1 MTLQQLRYL
10 VAIVEKG
17 SLHLAAQHLYLSQPS
32 LSRAIAELEKE
43 MGITIFS
50 RTNRGMKL
58 TEDGTKFLAYARQVV
73 EQADLLER
81 AYKGGAPVRHV
92 FAVSA
97 QHYAFVVNAFVS
109 LVREYEAD
117 AYEFSLRES
126 RTGEIIEDVRT
137 RRSELGVLYLS
148 RFNQE
153 VMRHILAKA
162 ELSFVPLFRASPHV
176 FVRRDS
182 PLAAKERVR
191 LTDLLPYPRL
201 TYEQGTDNSLYF
213 AEELHRMENV
223 PKSIIVSDRATLFN
237 LIIGLNGYT
246 ISSGI
251 LSSDLNG
258 TEIVAVPLESGEY
271 MELGYIQPQ
280 NTPLSAMS
288 RRYLELL
295 EAYVAAYRGEA

>member
-1 MTLQQLRYL
+1 M
-10 VAIVEKG
+10 
-17 SLHLAAQHLYLSQPS
+17 
-32 LSRAIAELEKE
+32 
-43 MGITIFS
+43 
-50 RTNRGMKL
+50 
-58 TEDGTKFLAYARQVV
+58 
-73 EQADLLER
+73 
-81 AYKGGAPVRHV
+81 
-92 FAVSA
+92 
-97 QHYAFVVNAFVS
+97 
-109 LVREYEAD
+109 
-117 AYEFSLRES
+117 
-126 RTGEIIEDVRT
+126 
-137 RRSELGVLYLS
+137 LYLS

-153 VMRHILAKA
+153 VMRYILAKA

-201 TYEQGTDNSLYF
+201 TYEQETDNSLYF

-223 PKSIIVSDRATLFN
+223 PKSIIVSNRATLFN

-258 TEIVAVPLESGEY
+258 TEIVAVPLESDEY
-271 MELGYIQPQ
+271 MEIGYIQPQ
-280 NTPLSAMS
+280 NAPLSAMS
-288 RRYLELL
+288 QRYLELL

>member
-10 VAIVEKG
+10 VVIVEKG

-58 TEDGTKFLAYARQVV
+58 TEDGTKFLAYARQV
-73 EQADLLER
+73 LEH

-92 FAVSA
+92 FAVSV

-288 RRYLELL
+288 QRYLELL

>member
-1 MTLQQLRYL
+1 M
-10 VAIVEKG
+10 
-17 SLHLAAQHLYLSQPS
+17 
-32 LSRAIAELEKE
+32 
-43 MGITIFS
+43 
-50 RTNRGMKL
+50 
-58 TEDGTKFLAYARQVV
+58 
-73 EQADLLER
+73 
-81 AYKGGAPVRHV
+81 
-92 FAVSA
+92 
-97 QHYAFVVNAFVS
+97 
-109 LVREYEAD
+109 
-117 AYEFSLRES
+117 
-126 RTGEIIEDVRT
+126 
-137 RRSELGVLYLS
+137 LYLS

-223 PKSIIVSDRATLFN
+223 PKSIIVSDRATLFD

-258 TEIVAVPLESGEY
+258 TEIVAVPLESDEY
-271 MELGYIQPQ
+271 MEIGYIQPQ
-280 NTPLSAMS
+280 NAPLSAMS
-288 RRYLELL
+288 QRYLELL